1 MAEEPTL
8 PSLPR
13 VQWNSQA
20 QTFDN
25 TRKRNRGP
33 VSQPLFSNS
42 SDPAVFSSDDDPDVE
57 NYANGRHRK
66 KRYYGSWFQQQQL
79 PTSSDST
86 FGEDKTPLPK
96 PKRTFERQ
104 VDSGVWMDSD
114 GSVGLEEE
122 FSIEIEAPIEPKLS
136 SLRVV
141 NPAQIISSEEALVR
155 QKVEE
160 AIEEGNES
168 VDLSSLGVSSIS
180 NETVARLSELSVIP
194 SVNKDVPF
202 EQKSPEIG
210 LYLSNNYLTRAPG
223 ALFNLEHLTH
233 LSLRNNQI
241 ADLPPSIGKL
251 RNLRTI
257 NISLNRLRYLPGELL
272 DLLKFPSSLENL
284 NIHPNPFYR
293 SESNVSPQPGFD
305 GAFPHDVKFVVMHD
319 NAVTEETRR
328 QATESGRTWA
338 WQAAI
343 LARSPLQYS
352 DSRGSILSKFVLPFS
367 GQTPEC
373 EAEELRS
380 QQQVI
385 LPTEDLA
392 SDPQLN
398 FPGQNVG
405 APRKPSSVLSLFE
418 LALQSS
424 SRAAQTWDLA
434 SWLPPTAPPSIIRC
448 LDRIKEQSQ
457 LNANEGT
464 LPCSICGRHIV
475 TPTVQWIEWWIISKW
490 RNDAASEPLSNDPLE
505 NTVPFLKRGC
515 SWNCVP
521 KPMKKGEAAPL

>member
-1 MAEEPTL
+1 MADEPTL

-33 VSQPLFSNS
+33 VPQPLFSNS

-57 NYANGRHRK
+57 NYANGPHRK
-66 KRYYGSWFQQQQL
+66 KRYYGSWYQQQQL
-79 PTSSDST
+79 PASSDST
-86 FGEDKTPLPK
+86 FGEDKAPPLK
-96 PKRTFERQ
+96 SKRTLERQ
-104 VDSGVWMDSD
+104 VDSGVWMGSD
-114 GSVGLEEE
+114 GSVGLDEE
-122 FSIEIEAPIEPKLS
+122 FGIELEAPIEPKLS

-141 NPAQIISSEEALVR
+141 NAAPTISAEETSVR

-160 AIEEGNES
+160 AIEEGTES
-168 VDLSSLGVSSIS
+168 VDLSSLGISSIS
-180 NETVARLSELSVIP
+180 SETVARLSELSVIP

-202 EQKSPEIG
+202 EQKPPEIG
-210 LYLSNNYLTRAPG
+210 LYLSNNYLSRAPG

-241 ADLPPSIGKL
+241 ADLPPSIGRL

-272 DLLKFPSSLENL
+272 DLLRFPSKLEIL

-293 SESNVSPQPGFD
+293 SEYDVPRQPAFD
-305 GAFPHDVKFVVMHD
+305 GASPQNISFVVMHD

-328 QATESGRTWA
+328 QAIESGQDWA

-352 DSRGSILSKFVLPFS
+352 DSRGTILSKFLLPFS
-367 GQTPEC
+367 EQRPEC
-373 EAEELRS
+373 EEEEFGG
-380 QQQVI
+380 QQQLV

-434 SWLPPTAPPSIIRC
+434 SWLPPTAPPSILRC

-457 LNANEGT
+457 SNANEGT
-464 LPCSICGRHIV
+464 LPCSVCGRHIV
-475 TPTVQWIEWWIISKW
+475 TPAVQWVEWWIISKW
-490 RNDAASEPLSNDPLE
+490 RNNAVSEPLSNDPLE
-505 NTVPFLKRGC
+505 NAVPFLKRGC
-515 SWNCVP
+515 TWNCVP
-521 KPMKKGEAAPL
+521 KPMKRGEAAPI